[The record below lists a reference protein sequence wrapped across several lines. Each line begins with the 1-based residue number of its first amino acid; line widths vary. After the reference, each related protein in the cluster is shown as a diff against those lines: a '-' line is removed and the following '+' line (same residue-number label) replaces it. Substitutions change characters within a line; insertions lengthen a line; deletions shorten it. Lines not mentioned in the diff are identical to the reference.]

1 MVEIMNGLK
10 KININS
16 LIIIIF
22 LIFDVRFFY
31 MINLPKYFSGDGTN
45 KMLLSLFGVCLFIYY
60 VLRHKFAAGE
70 FGIYILGLYIILAGV
85 SVHSLLKFDYKIT
98 QVVWPLFPFINL
110 IYYFILRE
118 ILSNKRNFRF
128 FLRAAEIVWSLL
140 VFLFLAQRFMY
151 LRSHTVFMKLGVMLP
166 DYYFNHPELGFRIY
180 NVFEGFNRIFVILTA
195 YLIFKKHFKKCM
207 CEIIYTLL
215 GLLAILLVDGSRF
228 YIATVVL
235 VILIEFLVVNK
246 ERLRFGAF
254 FLLLCGLLMGAAVGY
269 KIYKS
274 VNADISENTG
284 SSYARTGAIDYYMS
298 EMKGSTLFFGFG
310 IANPD
315 EGDTLYK
322 VIHGPDENY
331 HFDDIGLVG
340 TFAKLGIFSIIWYI
354 LFLLKIVQLTINTD
368 KERRALSIGITT
380 MAAVALITQSYLD
393 PQRLLALLFSM
404 VLLEINKR
412 SPETIS
418 N

>member
-1 MVEIMNGLK
+1 MKDLK

-16 LIIIIF
+16 LIILIF

-31 MINLPKYFSGDGTN
+31 MINLPKYFGGDGTN
-45 KMLLSLFGVCLFIYY
+45 KMLLSLFGICVFIYY
-60 VLRHKFAAGE
+60 VIRHKFAAGE
-70 FGIYILGLYIILAGV
+70 FGVYILGLYIILAAV
-85 SVHSLLKFDYKIT
+85 SISSLIKLDYKIT

-110 IYYFILRE
+110 LYYFILRE
-118 ILSNKRNFRF
+118 ILNNKRNFRF
-128 FLRAAEIVWSLL
+128 FLRMAETIWSIL
-140 VFLFLAQRFMY
+140 VLLFLAQRFMY
-151 LRSHTVFMKLGVMLP
+151 LRSQTIFMKLGVMLP
-166 DYYFNHPELGFRIY
+166 EYYFRHPELGFRIY

-195 YLIFKKHFKKCM
+195 YIVFKNHFRKCKFEM
-207 CEIIYTLL
+207 VYTLL

-235 VILIEFLVVNK
+235 VIIIEFLLVNK

-254 FLLLCGLLMGAAVGY
+254 LLLISGLLLGAAVGF

-274 VNADISENTG
+274 VNNDISEDTG
-284 SSYARTGAIDYYMS
+284 SSYARTGAVDYYLS
-298 EMKGSTLFFGFG
+298 EMKGTTFFFGFG

-315 EGDTLYK
+315 EGDPLYK
-322 VIHGPDENY
+322 VIHGPDEIY

-340 TFAKLGIFSIIWYI
+340 TFAKFGIFSVIWYI
-354 LFLLKIVQLTINTD
+354 LFLLKMIHLTINTD
-368 KERRALSIGITT
+368 KKRKALSIGITV

-393 PQRLLALLFSM
+393 PQRILAMLFSM
-404 VLLEINKR
+404 ILLEINLR
-412 SPETIS
+412 SPEVIS